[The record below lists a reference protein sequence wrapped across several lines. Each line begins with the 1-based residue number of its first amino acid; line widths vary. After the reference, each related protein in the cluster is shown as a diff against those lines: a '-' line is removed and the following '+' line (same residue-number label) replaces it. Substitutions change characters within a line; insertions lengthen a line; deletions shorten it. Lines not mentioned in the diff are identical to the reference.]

1 MGFRELARA
10 AQGELPCSL
19 LLKNVKLLNV
29 RTAEIMENTNVGVY
43 GERVAYIGEEELPA
57 TSVHDCKG
65 KYAIPGMIDTHLHI
79 ESSQVTPPGFA
90 DAVLPRG
97 TTTVAPDPHEI
108 VNVMGVEGFRL
119 MLEASKNLPLKVLM
133 MVPTCVPSVE
143 GLETAGADLFA
154 EDIEKMV
161 RMEGVVALAEIMDY
175 DGVVRNRDRM
185 MDIIEV
191 GRKYGVTLDGHCVFL
206 TGKPLNAYISTGI
219 EACHENFV
227 PESAIA
233 KLRAGMDYVKIRNLE
248 LMSRLAPDPT
258 GYASAFAGALQN
270 VPDKRSII
278 FCTDDIMPDVLLQRG
293 HLDDVVRTVIASGYD
308 PVAAIQGAT
317 INAATHLRQHDI
329 GAVAPGKF
337 ADIIL
342 TNDLRKLDIDTVFTN
357 GELVAKGGKMLRPSQ
372 KHAFPES
379 SKRTVK
385 LAVPKE
391 ADFHIRAPVENGR
404 VKVRTIDM
412 SSLLTTFAIEEVE
425 VRDWIVQPDG
435 LSTLAVMERHGRSGN
450 KNLGL
455 AKNCLERGAIGS
467 TISHDSHNVTVMGRN
482 ARDMQLAVKTLI
494 EGQGGVVVVDEGE
507 VKANLKLPV
516 AGLMSEEPIGV
527 VAEGMRKVRA
537 ELKKLG
543 RDEPWFLSVWAIAI
557 PVAPSARITDK
568 VLVDCSRTQEVVP
581 LFVR

>member
-1 MGFRELARA
+1 M
-10 AQGELPCSL
+10 
-19 LLKNVKLLNV
+19 
-29 RTAEIMENTNVGVY
+29 
-43 GERVAYIGEEELPA
+43 
-57 TSVHDCKG
+57 
-65 KYAIPGMIDTHLHI
+65 
-79 ESSQVTPPGFA
+79 
-90 DAVLPRG
+90 
-97 TTTVAPDPHEI
+97 
-108 VNVMGVEGFRL
+108 
-119 MLEASKNLPLKVLM
+119 
-133 MVPTCVPSVE
+133 
-143 GLETAGADLFA
+143 
-154 EDIEKMV
+154 
-161 RMEGVVALAEIMDY
+161 
-175 DGVVRNRDRM
+175 
-185 MDIIEV
+185 
-191 GRKYGVTLDGHCVFL
+191 
-206 TGKPLNAYISTGI
+206 
-219 EACHENFV
+219 
-227 PESAIA
+227 
-233 KLRAGMDYVKIRNLE
+233 
-248 LMSRLAPDPT
+248 
-258 GYASAFAGALQN
+258 
-270 VPDKRSII
+270 
-278 FCTDDIMPDVLLQRG
+278 
-293 HLDDVVRTVIASGYD
+293 RTVIASGYD

-342 TNDLRKLDIDTVFTN
+342 TNDLRKLDIDTVYTN
-357 GELVAKGGKMLRPSQ
+357 GEMVAKGGKMLKPSQ

-391 ADFHIRAPVENGR
+391 ADFHIRAPLENGR

-425 VRDWIVQPDG
+425 VRDWLVQPDG

-455 AKNCLERGAIGS
+455 AKNCLERGAIAS

-494 EGQGGVVVVDEGE
+494 ETQGGVVVVDEGE
-507 VKANLKLPV
+507 VKANLELPV

-527 VAEGMRKVRA
+527 VAEGMSKVRA

-568 VLVDCSRTQEVVP
+568 VLVDCSGTREVVP